1 MYMFITTFSKHIHKA
16 NAFIL
21 LCLKETLD
29 LTVCMK
35 ACIGLIVIE
44 FIDDIIDFITEIRS
58 SEQEQWENALA
69 LGADEG
75 RRKLRKAT
83 GRREQSLIR
92 GCPNGETRQSKPLS
106 PHSQSITVRGET
118 S

>member
-1 MYMFITTFSKHIHKA
+1 
-16 NAFIL
+16 
-21 LCLKETLD
+21 
-29 LTVCMK
+29 
-35 ACIGLIVIE
+35 
-44 FIDDIIDFITEIRS
+44 
-58 SEQEQWENALA
+58 LA